1 MALYK
6 NVNDM
11 VHGLFGDDSESVVAD
26 MKKVGDACRVVHFL
40 VQTRV
45 TEGLRQSDIAKAM
58 GVSASTVSR
67 IEDSA
72 DADLK
77 YGTIMAYMRALGLNF
92 SFDAGV
98 SGTPATHTAEK
109 VSRHGNLGRRPL
121 ASEYA

>member
-1 MALYK
+1 MAVYK

-11 VHGLFGDDSESVVAD
+11 VKGLFGDDSKALVAD
-26 MKKVGDACRVVHFL
+26 MKKIGDSCRVVHFL

-45 TEGLRQSDIAKAM
+45 SEGLRQSDIAKAM

-77 YGTIMAYMRALGLNF
+77 YGTILAYMKALGLDF

-98 SGTPATHTAEK
+98 SGTPTTGK
-109 VSRHGNLGRRPL
+109 KSRHGNLGRRPL
-121 ASEYA
+121 AIEYA

>member
-1 MALYK
+1 MAVYK

-11 VHGLFGDDSESVVAD
+11 VEGLFGDDSKALVAD
-26 MKKVGDACRVVHFL
+26 MKRIGDSCRVVHFL

-45 TEGLRQSDIAKAM
+45 SEGLRQSDIAKAM

-77 YGTIMAYMRALGLNF
+77 YGTILAYMKALGLDF

-98 SGTPATHTAEK
+98 SGTPPTRK
-109 VSRHGNLGRRPL
+109 KSRHGNLGRRPL
-121 ASEYA
+121 AVEYA

>member
-1 MALYK
+1 MAVYK

-11 VHGLFGDDSESVVAD
+11 VGGLFGDDSKALVAD
-26 MKKVGDACRVVHFL
+26 MNRIGDSCRVVHFL

-45 TEGLRQSDIAKAM
+45 SEGLRQSDIAKAM

-77 YGTIMAYMRALGLNF
+77 YGTILAYMKALGLDF

-98 SGTPATHTAEK
+98 SGTPTTRK
-109 VSRHGNLGRRPL
+109 KPQHGNLGRRPL
-121 ASEYA
+121 AVEYA